1 MKQASKWT
9 NFIKELGNLC
19 FFWFFGIVFFFIHR
33 LVFVLLY
40 KNQLGPNADTV
51 DFLQAFFMGFRFD
64 ATAICYFLILPFLTL
79 LLLSPF
85 GKFNIIRKTRIVC
98 QYIFIVFS
106 TLICVVTYNYFRE
119 YNDQFNN
126 FLFLGLYDDQK
137 AVANTIIE
145 YFHPVL
151 NTFVILSTIFIAI
164 FILRKFE
171 KKERIYKFLQR
182 FQTKPLRILLVVL
195 TVFCFVS
202 SIRGSFTKVPA
213 IKKWSAVA
221 KDNFLNK
228 TILNPY
234 RALLSAKHEFDE
246 LNYIDGKN
254 PFIEKSKGDIT
265 NLYPGQK
272 LVSAI
277 IEKEA
282 KGDTIPKPKQIFLV
296 VMESYDSWPLM
307 DKYAPFGFSKNLK
320 AIGDKGMRYD
330 NFLPSGH
337 ATLFSFGAIIT
348 GVPYTG
354 VNISYLGSLH
364 EAYKSSIFKQFKKL
378 GYETNFFYGGF
389 LSWEHVGEFVPY
401 QGADHIFS
409 GADMGG
415 KSDSGEWGVE
425 DEKLFDLV
433 LQKVDPNKYTLN
445 IILTSSYHPPYAIDI
460 YKKGFPY
467 KSLADFPKEV
477 QKYYKNGMNMQEL
490 GHLWYGDKAIGDF
503 MTKAEKKFD
512 TGIFGFTGDHYGR
525 RFITP
530 SPDLYE
536 RSSVPFILYGKNI
549 PVTRSKTPGSHI
561 DIIPTLI
568 EMIAPKGFK
577 YYSFGSDLRDP
588 NKRNGIGLTK
598 AIDRN
603 ILEHFAKDEQP
614 EIIDLH
620 TFKEEK
626 EKTTKYKAEHDK
638 LMALAWHYTMRG
650 DTLVKSHVESE
661 KSKVKK

>member
-1 MKQASKWT
+1 MQT
-9 NFIKELGNLC
+9 
-19 FFWFFGIVFFFIHR
+19 
-33 LVFVLLY
+33 
-40 KNQLGPNADTV
+40 
-51 DFLQAFFMGFRFD
+51 FFMGFRFD
-64 ATAICYFLILPFLTL
+64 ATAICYFLLLPFLL
-79 LLLSPF
+79 LLVLWPF
-85 GKFNIIRKTRIVC
+85 GKVEIVRKTRMVC
-98 QYIFIVFS
+98 QYLFVIVS
-106 TLICVVTYNYFRE
+106 TIICIVTYNYFRE

-137 AVANTIIE
+137 AVLQTIIE
-145 YFHPVL
+145 YFNPVL
-151 NTFVILSTIFIAI
+151 NSIAI
-164 FILRKFE
+164 IATIAITLFVFRKFE
-171 KKERIYKFLQR
+171 KGERIFRFLQK
-182 FQTKPLRILLVVL
+182 FQSKPMRVLLIVL
-195 TVFCFVS
+195 TLFCFIS

-234 RALLSAKHEFDE
+234 RSFISALHEFNE

-254 PFIEKSKGDIT
+254 PFIEKKNEDIT
-265 NLYPGQK
+265 DLYPAQQ
-272 LVSAI
+272 LVSGI

-282 KGDTIPKPKQIFLV
+282 KGDTIAKPKQIFLV

-307 DKYAPFGFSKNLK
+307 DKYAPFGFSRNLK
-320 AIGDKGMRYD
+320 AIADKGMGYD
-330 NFLPSGH
+330 NFLPGGH

-354 VNISYLGSLH
+354 VNISYLGHLH
-364 EAYKSSIFKQFKKL
+364 EPYKSSIFLQFKKL

-401 QGADHIFS
+401 QGADHVYS

-433 LQKVDPNKYTLN
+433 LQKVDPKKYTLN
-445 IILTSSYHPPYAIDI
+445 VILTSSYHPPYAIDI

-467 KSLADFPKEV
+467 KSAADFPKEV
-477 QKYYKNGMNMQEL
+477 RQYYKGGMNMQEL

-503 MTKAEKKFD
+503 MAKAEKKYD
-512 TGIFGFTGDHYGR
+512 TGVFGFTGDHYGR

-536 RSSVPFILYGKNI
+536 RSSVPFILYGKNV
-549 PVTRSKTPGSHI
+549 PAVRSKNPGSHI

-568 EMIAPKGFK
+568 EMIAPKGFR
-577 YYSFGSDLRDP
+577 YYSFGSDMRDP
-588 NKRNGIGLTK
+588 DKKRGIGLTK
-598 AIDRN
+598 VIDRN

-614 EIIDLH
+614 EVIDLH
-620 TFKEEK
+620 TFKEQK
-626 EKTTKYKAEHDK
+626 EKAARYK
-638 LMALAWHYTMRG
+638 
-650 DTLVKSHVESE
+650 KSMMT
-661 KSKVKK
+661 